1 MTKERPRP
9 PVRRLPKRPDSEMRQ
24 ERMKKAVKVDVCSQ
38 TSTST
43 LEGALSCAVVC
54 GRVWLTW
61 SLRVV
66 GRRVQRG

>member
-1 MTKERPRP
+1 
-9 PVRRLPKRPDSEMRQ
+9 MRQ

-43 LEGALSCAVVC
+43 LEGALSAVVC
-54 GRVWLTW
+54 GGVWLTW